1 MRRLIFVGGLGSEN
15 QFGGELTKNKFLV
28 NRLKDFFNQIFVVDT
43 YKSRKYPW
51 KLFLLPFYIV
61 LFPNTPI
68 VFSTSYGNIKVVVKF
83 LKTFYRRRRVILWA
97 IGGNLHEMIAEGV
110 YNSRD
115 FKYFYEIL
123 VEGQRIKVG
132 LNKLGVHNV
141 RIVTNFKKCK
151 EYMPNI
157 SNKVINESDKLRMVF
172 FSRIM
177 PEKGCNLILEAV
189 RCLNL
194 KGLSDAY
201 SVDFYGVI
209 DESYNEFNEQLECLE
224 NVSYHGVLNFFDYS
238 GIDVLSKYHVT
249 LFPTFWRG
257 EGFPGVIVDSY
268 LAGLPII
275 ASDWSLNAEIVLEDT
290 GCIIPVND
298 VNALIGKMEYLI
310 SHKELLNPMFKNA
323 QQRAMQYD
331 VNNVVNEKLIVE
343 LFQ

>member
-1 MRRLIFVGGLGSEN
+1 
-15 QFGGELTKNKFLV
+15 
-28 NRLKDFFNQIFVVDT
+28 
-43 YKSRKYPW
+43 
-51 KLFLLPFYIV
+51 
-61 LFPNTPI
+61 
-68 VFSTSYGNIKVVVKF
+68 
-83 LKTFYRRRRVILWA
+83 
-97 IGGNLHEMIAEGV
+97 
-110 YNSRD
+110 
-115 FKYFYEIL
+115 
-123 VEGQRIKVG
+123 
-132 LNKLGVHNV
+132 
-141 RIVTNFKKCK
+141 
-151 EYMPNI
+151 
-157 SNKVINESDKLRMVF
+157 
-172 FSRIM
+172 M